1 MSEKSIPVIA
11 IDGPSGS
18 GKGTISGMIAQKL
31 GWHMLDSGALYRLIA
46 LAAQWHSISVDA
58 EGGLARLAAQ
68 LDVEFQTSEV
78 GDLKIF
84 LEGQEVTDLIR
95 TEECGR
101 LASKV
106 ATIAKVRQ
114 ALLERQRAFM
124 QLPGLVADGRDM
136 GSVVFPNAPLKIFLT
151 ASPQERAK
159 RRYKQ
164 LKQKG
169 IDVNFS
175 EILTDIAERDQ
186 RDSQR
191 DASPMKP
198 TADAIVL
205 DTSNL
210 SINEVVEQVLGLYRS
225 YVKVS

>member
-1 MSEKSIPVIA
+1 MAHSDDNGLVLPPKLAPYQVIIVPIYKKTEQLAAISEK
-11 IDGPSGS
+11 
-18 GKGTISGMIAQKL
+18 
-31 GWHMLDSGALYRLIA
+31 
-46 LAAQWHSISVDA
+46 VDEIMA
-58 EGGLARLAAQ
+58 
-68 LDVEFQTSEV
+68 
-78 GDLKIF
+78 
-84 LEGQEVTDLIR
+84 
-95 TEECGR
+95 
-101 LASKV
+101 
-106 ATIAKVRQ
+106 
-114 ALLERQRAFM
+114 
-124 QLPGLVADGRDM
+124 
-136 GSVVFPNAPLKIFLT
+136 
-151 ASPQERAK
+151 
-159 RRYKQ
+159 Q